1 MIGTFDRVQLRVDRR
16 YERGGL
22 RHFQSRLPAGLLNPA
37 GLELEMVLPSL
48 TKSRCQLR
56 SQPKLQHF
64 KWRADGAEVGMV
76 TWDCPATAATPPVTP
91 FVHSE
96 NRSSP

>member
-1 MIGTFDRVQLRVDRR
+1 MISTFDRFQLRVDRR
-16 YERGGL
+16 CERGGL
-22 RHFQSRLPAGLLNPA
+22 RRFQSRLPAGLLNPA
-37 GLELEMVLPSL
+37 GLELEVVVPSL

-64 KWRADGAEVGMV
+64 KWRADGTAVGMV
-76 TWDCPATAATPPVTP
+76 TWNCPATAATPPVTP

>member
-16 YERGGL
+16 CERGGQ
-22 RHFQSRLPAGLLNPA
+22 RRFQSRLPAGLLNPA

-64 KWRADGAEVGMV
+64 KWRADGAAVGMV
-76 TWDCPATAATPPVTP
+76 TWNCPATAATPPVTP
-91 FVHSE
+91 VVHSE